1 MAWLG
6 TWANRRKIT
15 IHNTNVDDNV
25 THYPLPVFLGTSVG
39 IDTDDVS
46 DIFDEVGANSKK
58 IAFTKDDGITEL
70 YAEIDDWDDSGE
82 TAVLWVSKSDWT
94 IDSTSDTEI
103 YIYYDNTEADNT
115 TYVNTTDST
124 AAISVWDDNY
134 IGVWHLGLLGS
145 DGTPGEF
152 KDSSGTGNH
161 GTGAGFPTQI
171 DGKIGKAQDFNGS
184 DEEVNIDAVADD
196 IDVTEG
202 TISVWM
208 KMDTSVLTDAEPHG
222 IVDVGW
228 ETGVGNFIGLRKT
241 SSDDVVFRY
250 REDNTNADATVTD
263 ISGYDEWKNV
273 VGVWKTNNDSLIY
286 VDGALFPSSSSRGA
300 DIAVTLDQ
308 ARIGNEAQGTTK
320 DKWFLGIIDEV
331 RISDIARGADWLKV
345 DYYSQ
350 DDNIVSWSAAEHR
363 GWVGGDVNTITNA
376 NVGKVNSVSKVDI
389 AKINTV

>member
-39 IDTDDVS
+39 IGADDVS

-70 YAEIDDWDDSGE
+70 YAEIDYWDDSSE
-82 TAVLWVSKSDWT
+82 IAVFWVSKSDWT

-161 GTGAGFPTQI
+161 GTGSGFPTQI
-171 DGKIGKAQDFNGS
+171 DGKIGKAQDFDGSS
-184 DEEVNIDAVADD
+184 DELDLGNATQGSSLDLTERLTLSAWIRSDKSGASANQDIIGRDGIDKRQYNMHITGEV
-196 IDVTEG
+196 T
-202 TISVWM
+202 
-208 KMDTSVLTDAEPHG
+208 
-222 IVDVGW
+222 DVGVLKAYLAGD
-228 ETGVGNFIGLRKT
+228 T
-241 SSDDVVFRY
+241 
-250 REDNTNADATVTD
+250 
-263 ISGYDEWKNV
+263 
-273 VGVWKTNNDSLIY
+273 
-286 VDGALFPSSSSRGA
+286 
-300 DIAVTLDQ
+300 AV
-308 ARIGNEAQGTTK
+308 GTTDLNSGGTTWYYAAITWDK
-320 DKWFLGIIDEV
+320 DVASGEFKVYVNATEENSGTRSTALPSYAQENEIGHRTGKNWNGGIDEA
-331 RISDIARGADWLKV
+331 RISDIDRGVDWLKV

-350 DDNIVSWSAAEHR
+350 DDNILTWSAAEHR